1 MWLQMYCL
9 VPQKKHD
16 FFLSLPINL
25 DIAIAQ
31 INTYM
36 KNIFQLNFLR
46 ALPLNNAYCNTDYTG
61 KWSR

>member
-1 MWLQMYCL
+1 MYCL

-25 DIAIAQ
+25 DIAIAR

-36 KNIFQLNFLR
+36 KSIFQLNFLL
-46 ALPLNNAYCNTDYTG
+46 ALPIATLTIPVNGPDND
-61 KWSR
+61 